1 MLPGKLLRNSLDHI
15 EYAELGGTRRV
26 CLSDS
31 ILGNRALL
39 GKLPSV
45 GAHKSCRAWPQGQS
59 VPCTPITPPT
69 RPSSS
74 SPASP
79 ADISTTTNSREA
91 VSPHQPSDFPSPQV
105 SSLCV
110 PHWPGGARASAL
122 PGATS
127 SSGLL
132 VWLLLTSARTC
143 SALSLILTVSALSL
157 TASRQVFLHVL
168 IHYCPL
174 KSLFRFFLSM
184 AHLSP

>member
-15 EYAELGGTRRV
+15 EYAELGGTRLV

-79 ADISTTTNSREA
+79 ADISATTDSREA

-122 PGATS
+122 PGATT
-127 SSGLL
+127 SSGLS
-132 VWLLLTSARTC
+132 VWLLLTSARTMLC
-143 SALSLILTVSALSL
+143 PIPHVDRFCLVTHCLPSSVSPRFNSLLPPKEP
-157 TASRQVFLHVL
+157 F
-168 IHYCPL
+168 
-174 KSLFRFFLSM
+174 
-184 AHLSP
+184 